1 MGKDIIEN
9 PSHYN
14 LPGLQIQS
22 IDVVKSVLGKKGFEA
37 FCKGNIL
44 KYVIR
49 EENKNGLEDLKKAK
63 VYLDWL
69 IKSKEMESGNELQR

>member
-1 MGKDIIEN
+1 MGKDKIEN

-14 LPGLQIQS
+14 LPGLQVQS

-44 KYVIR
+44 KYIVR
-49 EENKNGLEDLKKAK
+49 EENKNGLEDVKKAR
-63 VYLDWL
+63 VYINWL
-69 IKSKEMESGNELQR
+69 IESREEGE